1 LPARAGRGKIGAVDP
16 RVALASLTSLALA
29 GCTSEPASTVE
40 MRQTVVEMV
49 DQGRAM
55 AIEDAMVAL
64 VGAVDVDEDVGAIAD
79 AVAADVGA
87 ALPCAVVGRLGA
99 VALRIDFGP
108 AETPCVHEGVG
119 YSGALRVVYTRP
131 SPDTLLATL
140 HFEPLIGDA
149 TRLDGES
156 QLTWEADGSQRL
168 VTEIRVDAVTQRQV
182 EIQSDRLLFRSEGDL
197 KVDGWRRWQTLM
209 GRWEVDL
216 AGLVFAPSAIV
227 PHLGLAAVETPFSHT
242 IVLDYTREGE
252 VARVRV
258 NGGRRDR
265 IFEITPEG
273 EVIDAGDD

>member
-1 LPARAGRGKIGAVDP
+1 MPASRGKIGPVKP
-16 RVALASLTSLALA
+16 RVALVWTASLVPLA
-29 GCTSEPASTVE
+29 CTPEPASTVE

-64 VGAVDVDEDVGAIAD
+64 VGTVGVEGDIGAVAD
-79 AVAADVGA
+79 AAATAAAA
-87 ALPCAVVGRLGA
+87 ALPCAAVTRPGA
-99 VALRIDFGP
+99 VAVRIAFGQP
-108 AETPCVHEGVG
+108 GVPCVHEGIA

-131 SPDTLLATL
+131 EPGTLLATL
-140 HFEPLIGDA
+140 YYEPLVGDE
-149 TRLDGES
+149 TRLDGRS
-156 QLTWEADGSQRL
+156 QLTWADDGSQRL
-168 VTEIRVDAVTQRQV
+168 VTEIRIDAVTQRQV
-182 EIQSDRLLFRSEGDL
+182 EIQSDRLLFRSQGDL

-227 PHLGLAAVETPFSHT
+227 PHAGLAAVETPFSHT
-242 IVLDYTREGE
+242 IVLDFAREGNA
-252 VARVRV
+252 ARVRV

-265 IFEITPEG
+265 VFEITPDG

>member
-1 LPARAGRGKIGAVDP
+1 MDP
-16 RVALASLTSLALA
+16 RVALASLASLALI
-29 GCTSEPASTVE
+29 GCTPEPASTVE

-55 AIEDAMVAL
+55 AIEDAMVEL
-64 VGAVDVDEDVGAIAD
+64 VGAVDRDQDVATIAD
-79 AVAADVGA
+79 AIAASAAA
-87 ALPCAVVGRLGA
+87 ALPCAAIARPSA
-99 VALRIDFGP
+99 VALQIDFGT
-108 AETPCVHEGVG
+108 ADAPCVHAGVG

-131 SPDTLLATL
+131 SPGTLLATL
-140 HFEPLIGDA
+140 HFEPLVGDE

-156 QLTWEADGSQRL
+156 QLTWEDDGSQRL
-168 VTEIRVDAVTQRQV
+168 VTEIRIDAVTQRQV
-182 EIQSDRLLFRSEGDL
+182 EIQSDRLLFRTGGAL

-216 AGLVFAPSAIV
+216 AGLVFDAAAIL
-227 PHLGLAAVETPFSHT
+227 PQAGLAAVETPFSHT
-242 IVLDYTREGE
+242 IVLDFTRAGD
-252 VARVRV
+252 AALVRA